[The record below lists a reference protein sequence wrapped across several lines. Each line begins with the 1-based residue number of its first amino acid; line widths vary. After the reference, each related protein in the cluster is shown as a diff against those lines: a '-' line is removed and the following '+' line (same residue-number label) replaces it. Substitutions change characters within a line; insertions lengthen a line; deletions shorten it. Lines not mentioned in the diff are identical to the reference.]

1 MISNTILVVKLGGGA
16 GNDTAACLPDLA
28 QIARTRPLVI
38 VHGLSARLDALC
50 AERGIE
56 VRTLT
61 SPSGHT
67 SRYTDAPMRDLF
79 VEVAGAINADL
90 CTGLQALG
98 VNAVPAGQVIRGNRK
113 DAVRAIVNGRVLLVR
128 DDYSGRIEMV
138 DGHALQTL
146 LNSGCT
152 PVVSPLAWH
161 DTDGW
166 LNVDGDR
173 AAAAVAAALHA
184 DDLVILSNVAGLYRA
199 YPDESSLVAHV
210 PRQQMEQAQQWAQG
224 RMKRKVLGA
233 AEALEGGVGRVVI
246 GAGMGDAP
254 VSQALAGRG
263 TVFS

>member
-1 MISNTILVVKLGGGA
+1 MTNNILVVKLGGGA

-28 QIARTRPLVI
+28 QLARTRPLII

-67 SRYTDAPMRDLF
+67 SRYTDAPTRDLF
-79 VEVAGAINADL
+79 VEVAGQINADL
-90 CTGLQALG
+90 CAGLQAMG
-98 VNAVPAGQVIRGNRK
+98 VNAVSAGQIIRGNRK
-113 DAVRAIVNGRVLLVR
+113 DAVRALVNGRILLVR
-128 DDYSGRIEMV
+128 DDYSGRIESV
-138 DGHALQTL
+138 DGRALQTL
-146 LNSGCT
+146 LNSGCV

-161 DTDGW
+161 DIDGW
-166 LNVDGDR
+166 LNIDGDR
-173 AAAAVAAALHA
+173 AAAAVAASLHA

-199 YPDESSLVAHV
+199 YPDEASLVPHV
-210 PRQQMEQAQQWAQG
+210 PRQQIEQAQTWAQG

-233 AEALEGGVGRVVI
+233 AEALDGGVQRVVI
-246 GAGMGDAP
+246 GAAMGETP
-254 VSQALAGRG
+254 VSQALNGRG

>member
-1 MISNTILVVKLGGGA
+1 MTNNILVVKLGGGA

-28 QIARTRPLVI
+28 QLATTRPLVI

-50 AERGIE
+50 VERGIE

-67 SRYTDAPMRDLF
+67 SRYTDAPTRDLF
-79 VEVAGAINADL
+79 VEVAGQINTDL
-90 CTGLQALG
+90 CAGLQAMG
-98 VNAVPAGQVIRGNRK
+98 VNAIPAGEVIRGNRK
-113 DAVRAIVNGRVLLVR
+113 DAVRAVVNGRILLVR
-128 DDYSGRIEMV
+128 DDYSGRIESV
-138 DGHALQTL
+138 DGNALQAL
-146 LNSGCT
+146 LDAGRV

-166 LNVDGDR
+166 LNIDGDR
-173 AAAAVAAALHA
+173 AAAAVGAALHA

-199 YPDESSLVAHV
+199 YPDEASLVPHV
-210 PRQQMEQAQQWAQG
+210 TRQQIEQAQGWAQG

-233 AEALEGGVGRVVI
+233 AEALEGGVQRVVI
-246 GAGMGDAP
+246 GAGMGETP
-254 VSQALAGRG
+254 VSQALNGRG